1 MILLWNLPADYRL
14 PMPVKLI
21 LQNYMRTSQLS
32 AKTNSRDVYTCQSI
46 APENPKF
53 DNEQYKELAK
63 EWRFGTTA
71 TQTETPRKC
80 YPNNGDS
87 LYFTVDSSSD
97 NSTYFIFRR
106 MCITWR
112 KRIMCVG
119 TSKFVHNF
127 VQSDVLICARDSP
140 EIAGKC

>member
-63 EWRFGTTA
+63 E
-71 TQTETPRKC
+71 
-80 YPNNGDS
+80 
-87 LYFTVDSSSD
+87 
-97 NSTYFIFRR
+97 
-106 MCITWR
+106 
-112 KRIMCVG
+112 
-119 TSKFVHNF
+119 
-127 VQSDVLICARDSP
+127 
-140 EIAGKC
+140 